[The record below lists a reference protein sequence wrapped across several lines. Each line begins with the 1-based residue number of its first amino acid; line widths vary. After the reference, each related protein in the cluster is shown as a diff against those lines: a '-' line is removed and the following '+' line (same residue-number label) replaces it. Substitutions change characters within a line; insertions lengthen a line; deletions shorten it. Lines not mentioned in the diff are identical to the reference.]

1 MSKFFKALSVVVL
14 LSIGLVSPVSAALPP
29 AQVFVVSG
37 SDINI
42 VSRESK
48 VPVSIQNNYDRQ
60 VRIRVHASAPDPA
73 VTVQEYVSLT
83 IPANSRKDAL
93 IPISILSGGDYKLDV
108 WVTTFNDIR
117 VGETVSMKLTVN
129 PDIEIAIIIV
139 FGSLIAVLLGLGVV
153 RMKRRS
159 KSEASV

>member
-1 MSKFFKALSVVVL
+1 MSKFVKALAVLVL
-14 LSIGLVSPVSAALPP
+14 LAVATPVQAALPP
-29 AQVFVVSG
+29 AQVFVVTG
-37 SDINI
+37 SNINI

-60 VRIRVHASAPDPA
+60 VKIRVHASAPDPA
-73 VTVQEYVSLT
+73 VTVQKFVSLT

-93 IPISILSGGDYKLDV
+93 IPISILSGGEYKLNV

-117 VGETVSMKLTVN
+117 VGETVQMNLTVN
-129 PDIEIAIIIV
+129 PDIEVFIIIV
-139 FGSLIAVLLGLGVV
+139 FGSLIAVLLVLGVV

-159 KSEASV
+159 NSGEQA

>member
-1 MSKFFKALSVVVL
+1 MSKFFKALAVLVL
-14 LSIGLVSPVSAALPP
+14 LAVATPVQAALPP
-29 AQVFVVSG
+29 AQVFVVTG
-37 SDINI
+37 SNINI

-60 VRIRVHASAPDPA
+60 VKIRVHASAPDPA
-73 VTVQEYVSLT
+73 VTVQKFVSLT

-93 IPISILSGGDYKLDV
+93 IPISILSGGEYKLNV

-117 VGETVSMKLTVN
+117 VGDTVQMNLTVN
-129 PDIEIAIIIV
+129 PDIEVFIIIV
-139 FGSLIAVLLGLGVV
+139 FGSLIAVLLVLGVI

-159 KSEASV
+159 NSGEQA

>member
-1 MSKFFKALSVVVL
+1 MSKFFKALAVLVL
-14 LSIGLVSPVSAALPP
+14 LAVATPVQAALPP
-29 AQVFVVSG
+29 AQVFVVTG
-37 SDINI
+37 SNINI

-60 VRIRVHASAPDPA
+60 VKIRVHASAPDPA
-73 VTVQEYVSLT
+73 VTVQKFVSLT

-93 IPISILSGGDYKLDV
+93 IPISILSGGEYKLNV

-117 VGETVSMKLTVN
+117 VGETVQMNLTVN
-129 PDIEIAIIIV
+129 PDIEVFIIIV
-139 FGSLIAVLLGLGVV
+139 FGSLIAVLLALGVI

-159 KSEASV
+159 NSGEQA

>member
-1 MSKFFKALSVVVL
+1 MSKFVKALAVLVL
-14 LSIGLVSPVSAALPP
+14 LAVATPVQAALPP
-29 AQVFVVSG
+29 AQVFVVTG
-37 SDINI
+37 SNINI

-60 VRIRVHASAPDPA
+60 VKIRVHASAPDPA
-73 VTVQEYVSLT
+73 VTVQKFVSLT

-93 IPISILSGGDYKLDV
+93 IPISILSGGEYKLNV

-117 VGETVSMKLTVN
+117 VGETVQMNLTVN
-129 PDIEIAIIIV
+129 PDIEVFIIIV
-139 FGSLIAVLLGLGVV
+139 FGSLIAVLLALGVI

-159 KSEASV
+159 NSGEQA

>member
-1 MSKFFKALSVVVL
+1 MSKFFKALAVLVL
-14 LSIGLVSPVSAALPP
+14 LAVATPVQAALPP
-29 AQVFVVSG
+29 AQVFVVTG
-37 SDINI
+37 SNINI

-60 VRIRVHASAPDPA
+60 VKIRVHASAPDPA
-73 VTVQEYVSLT
+73 VTVQKFVSLT

-93 IPISILSGGDYKLDV
+93 IPISILSGGEYKLNV

-117 VGETVSMKLTVN
+117 VGETVQMNLTVN
-129 PDIEIAIIIV
+129 PDIEIFIIIV
-139 FGSLIAVLLGLGVV
+139 FGSLIALLLVLGVV

-159 KSEASV
+159 NSGKQA

>member
-1 MSKFFKALSVVVL
+1 MKFLKSLAVVVL
-14 LSIGLVSPVSAALPP
+14 VTLGLVTPSQAALPP
-29 AQVFVVSG
+29 AQVFVVTG
-37 SDINI
+37 SNINI

-93 IPISILSGGDYKLDV
+93 IPISILSGGEYELNV
-108 WVTTFNDIR
+108 WVTTFTDIR
-117 VGETVSMKLTVN
+117 VGQNVSMKLTVN
-129 PDIEIAIIIV
+129 PDIEVMIIV
-139 FGSLIAVLLGLGVV
+139 AFGSLIAVLIVLGAI
-153 RMKRRS
+153 RMARRS
-159 KSEASV
+159 KTGVTQ

>member
-1 MSKFFKALSVVVL
+1 MSKFFKALAVLVL
-14 LSIGLVSPVSAALPP
+14 LAVATPVQAALPP
-29 AQVFVVSG
+29 AQVFVVTG
-37 SDINI
+37 SNINI

-60 VRIRVHASAPDPA
+60 VKIRVHASAPDPA
-73 VTVQEYVSLT
+73 VTVQKFVSLT

-93 IPISILSGGDYKLDV
+93 IPISILSGGEYKLNV

-117 VGETVSMKLTVN
+117 VGETVQMNLTVN
-129 PDIEIAIIIV
+129 PDIEVFIIIV
-139 FGSLIAVLLGLGVV
+139 FGSLIALLLVLGVV

-159 KSEASV
+159 NSGEQA

>member
-1 MSKFFKALSVVVL
+1 MSKFFKALAVLVL
-14 LSIGLVSPVSAALPP
+14 LAVATPVQAALPP
-29 AQVFVVSG
+29 AQVFVVTG
-37 SDINI
+37 SNINI

-60 VRIRVHASAPDPA
+60 VKIRVHASAPDPA
-73 VTVQEYVSLT
+73 VTVQKFVSLT

-93 IPISILSGGDYKLDV
+93 IPISILSGGEYKLNV

-117 VGETVSMKLTVN
+117 VGETVQMNLTVN
-129 PDIEIAIIIV
+129 PDIEVFIIIV
-139 FGSLIAVLLGLGVV
+139 FGSLIAVLLALGVI

-159 KSEASV
+159 NSGEQS

>member
-1 MSKFFKALSVVVL
+1 MSKFFKALAVLVL
-14 LSIGLVSPVSAALPP
+14 LAVATPVQAALPP
-29 AQVFVVSG
+29 AQVFVVTG
-37 SDINI
+37 SNINI

-60 VRIRVHASAPDPA
+60 VKIRVHASAPDPA
-73 VTVQEYVSLT
+73 VTVQKFVSLT

-93 IPISILSGGDYKLDV
+93 IPISILSGGEYKLNV

-117 VGETVSMKLTVN
+117 VGDTVSMNLTVN
-129 PDIEIAIIIV
+129 PDIEVVIIIV
-139 FGSLIAVLLGLGVV
+139 FGSLIAVLLILGVV

-159 KSEASV
+159 NSGEKA

>member
-1 MSKFFKALSVVVL
+1 MSKLVKSLLAFAFVVFGVATP
-14 LSIGLVSPVSAALPP
+14 GEAALPP

-73 VTVQEYVSLT
+73 VTVAEFVSIT

-93 IPISILSGGDYKLDV
+93 VPISILSGGEYKLNV
-108 WVTTFNDIR
+108 WLTTFNDIR
-117 VGETVSMKLTVN
+117 VGETVSMDLTVN
-129 PDIEIAIIIV
+129 PDIEVMIIV
-139 FGSLIAVLLGLGVV
+139 AFGSLIAVLIVLGAI
-153 RMKRRS
+153 RMARRN
-159 KSEASV
+159 KAGASA

>member
-1 MSKFFKALSVVVL
+1 MSKFFRALAVLVL
-14 LSIGLVSPVSAALPP
+14 LAVATPVQAALPP
-29 AQVFVVSG
+29 AQVFVVTG
-37 SDINI
+37 SNINI

-60 VRIRVHASAPDPA
+60 VKIRVHASAPDPA
-73 VTVQEYVSLT
+73 VTVQKFVSLT

-93 IPISILSGGDYKLDV
+93 IPISILSGGEYKLNV

-117 VGETVSMKLTVN
+117 VGETVQMNLTVN
-129 PDIEIAIIIV
+129 PDIEVFIIIV
-139 FGSLIAVLLGLGVV
+139 FGSLIALLLVLGVV

-159 KSEASV
+159 NSGEQA

>member
-1 MSKFFKALSVVVL
+1 MSKLVKSLLAFAFVVFGVATP
-14 LSIGLVSPVSAALPP
+14 SEAALPP

-60 VRIRVHASAPDPA
+60 VKIRVHASAPDPA
-73 VTVQEYVSLT
+73 VTVAEYVSIT

-93 IPISILSGGDYKLDV
+93 VPISILSGGEYKLNV
-108 WVTTFNDIR
+108 WLTTFNDIR
-117 VGETVSMKLTVN
+117 VGDTVSMNLTVN
-129 PDIEIAIIIV
+129 PDIEVMIIV
-139 FGSLIAVLLGLGVV
+139 AFGSLIAVLIVLGAI
-153 RMKRRS
+153 RMSRRN
-159 KSEASV
+159 KSGASA

>member
-1 MSKFFKALSVVVL
+1 MSKFVKALTVLVL
-14 LSIGLVSPVSAALPP
+14 LAVATPVQAALPP
-29 AQVFVVSG
+29 AQVFVVTG
-37 SDINI
+37 SNINI

-60 VRIRVHASAPDPA
+60 VKIRVHAAAPDPA
-73 VTVQEYVSLT
+73 VTVQKYVSLT

-93 IPISILSGGDYKLDV
+93 IPISILSGGEYKLNV

-117 VGETVSMKLTVN
+117 VGETVQMNLTVN
-129 PDIEIAIIIV
+129 PDIEVFIIIV
-139 FGSLIAVLLGLGVV
+139 FGSLIAVLLVLGVI

-159 KSEASV
+159 NTGEKA